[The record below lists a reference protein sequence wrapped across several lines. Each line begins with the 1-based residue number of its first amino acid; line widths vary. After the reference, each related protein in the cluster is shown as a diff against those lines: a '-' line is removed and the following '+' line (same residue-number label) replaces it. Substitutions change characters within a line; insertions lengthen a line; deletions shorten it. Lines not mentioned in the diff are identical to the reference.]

1 MIFLLTVSLAVAQD
15 AQESFRDARF
25 GMFIHWGVYSLLGKG
40 EWVMENDRITV
51 ADYERLPPRFNPV
64 EYDPAEWVRLAK
76 EAGARYIT
84 ITSKHHD
91 GFAMWD
97 SKVSDYDIVD
107 RTPYGKDVLKA
118 LAEECRKAGI
128 KLFFYHSQLD
138 WHHPDYYPR
147 GKTGRNTGRPEAGS
161 FDRYLDY
168 MNAQVAELAG
178 GDYGE
183 IGGFWFDG
191 WWDQQVNEADKADRT
206 THVDWK
212 LKETYDLIHRLQPQA
227 LIGNNHH
234 VAPFEG
240 EDFQMFERDLPGA
253 NTFGYN
259 TTEVGSLPLESCDTI
274 NGSWGF
280 NASDRAFKSTKELV
294 HYLVRAAGYDA
305 NLLLNVGPTSD
316 GTFSPEVLER
326 LREIGAWTRKFG
338 ETIYGTRGG
347 PMKPQPW
354 GVMTSKDGVLYVH
367 VLAADAPERL
377 VLPGTAGLGVRAAR
391 VFGSGVEVAIEMSP
405 DVTVHLSM
413 EGRHP
418 VDTIIILRLR

>member
-1 MIFLLTVSLAVAQD
+1 
-15 AQESFRDARF
+15 
-25 GMFIHWGVYSLLGKG
+25 
-40 EWVMENDRITV
+40 
-51 ADYERLPPRFNPV
+51 
-64 EYDPAEWVRLAK
+64 
-76 EAGARYIT
+76 
-84 ITSKHHD
+84 
-91 GFAMWD
+91 MWE

-147 GKTGRNTGRPEAGS
+147 GATGNHTGRSDAGS
-161 FDRYLDY
+161 FDRYLGY
-168 MNAQVAELAG
+168 MNAQIAELAG

-191 WWDQQVNEADKADRT
+191 WWDQHVDQANKADRST
-206 THVDWK
+206 RVDWK

-234 VAPFEG
+234 VAPFDGEG
-240 EDFQMFERDLPGA
+240 FQMFERDLPGA

-259 TTEVGSLPLESCDTI
+259 TTEVGALPLETCDTI

-280 NASDRAFKSTKELV
+280 NASDRAFKSGKELI
-294 HYLVRAAGYDA
+294 HYLVRAAGSDA
-305 NLLLNVGPTSD
+305 NLLLNVGPTPE
-316 GTFSPEVLER
+316 GRFSPEVVER
-326 LREIGAWTRKFG
+326 LKEMGGWTREFG

-367 VLAADAPERL
+367 VLDPDAPERL
-377 VLPGTAGLGVRAAR
+377 VLPGTATSSVTLAT
-391 VFGSGVEVAIEMSP
+391 VFGSGMKVPLSKPNDVEIQLPPREK
-405 DVTVHLSM
+405 
-413 EGRHP
+413 RHT
-418 VDTIIILRLR
+418 VDTVIVLEP